1 MAGCLIIP
9 SSGIPFHL
17 NDQITVR
24 GAAPVYMAGPP
35 SSASGSDI
43 MLVQIRCDLVV
54 LEEMRMPGEDMDII
68 RADDLFQA
76 LSVLGVSSPFIRLVE
91 YRGMYVDKYKCPGFN
106 VTQVVFQPFQLFLS
120 EAFVIFLVFILN
132 SATLL

>member
-24 GAAPVYMAGPP
+24 GAAPIYMAGPP

-68 RADDLFQA
+68 RADDLFQGRPPQ
-76 LSVLGVSSPFIRLVE
+76 LPDPVPMKKFLGRWW
-91 YRGMYVDKYKCPGFN
+91 
-106 VTQVVFQPFQLFLS
+106 
-120 EAFVIFLVFILN
+120 
-132 SATLL
+132 

>member
-24 GAAPVYMAGPP
+24 GAAPIYMAGPP

-43 MLVQIRCDLVV
+43 MLVQIRCDLVAVSYTHLDVYKRQLLHVRV
-54 LEEMRMPGEDMDII
+54 LTIHDSR
-68 RADDLFQA
+68 
-76 LSVLGVSSPFIRLVE
+76 
-91 YRGMYVDKYKCPGFN
+91 
-106 VTQVVFQPFQLFLS
+106 
-120 EAFVIFLVFILN
+120 
-132 SATLL
+132 

>member
-43 MLVQIRCDLVV
+43 MLVQIWCDLVV

-76 LSVLGVSSPFIRLVE
+76 LSVLGVSSPLSVWLNTGACTLINTSV
-91 YRGMYVDKYKCPGFN
+91 PGL
-106 VTQVVFQPFQLFLS
+106 T
-120 EAFVIFLVFILN
+120 
-132 SATLL
+132 

>member
-1 MAGCLIIP
+1 MRFELIRLINPELIIRIMAGCLIIP

-24 GAAPVYMAGPP
+24 GAAPVTWPGPP

-68 RADDLFQA
+68 E
-76 LSVLGVSSPFIRLVE
+76 V
-91 YRGMYVDKYKCPGFN
+91 
-106 VTQVVFQPFQLFLS
+106 
-120 EAFVIFLVFILN
+120 
-132 SATLL
+132 

>member
-91 YRGMYVDKYKCPGFN
+91 YRGMYVDKS
-106 VTQVVFQPFQLFLS
+106 QVSRV
-120 EAFVIFLVFILN
+120 
-132 SATLL
+132 

>member
-24 GAAPVYMAGPP
+24 GTAPIYMAGPP

-54 LEEMRMPGEDMDII
+54 LEEMDII

-120 EAFVIFLVFILN
+120 EAFVIFLVFIIIN
-132 SATLL
+132 IF